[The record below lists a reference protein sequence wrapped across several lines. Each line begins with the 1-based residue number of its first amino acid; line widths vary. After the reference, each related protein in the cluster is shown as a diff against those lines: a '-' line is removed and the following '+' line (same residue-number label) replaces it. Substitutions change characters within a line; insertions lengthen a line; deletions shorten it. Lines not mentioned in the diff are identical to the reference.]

1 MRILKLCAVLLLFVS
16 VFSYSENIRGPV
28 IKIIDTETLNNNRVT
43 EFDISPEELFALSPD
58 FERLP
63 DKISLEIRSSDK
75 IKRFRDSFSIY
86 SYNRVSPM
94 PDIGK
99 KSYTGKYFKS
109 YLIPD
114 RTRFFVDIIFN
125 KNHLNENNLKGTE
138 VLDFTGET
146 IDAPIM
152 LTILPVMKGVP
163 DYLFLEKFRIKIST
177 EWPETGKLELK
188 VFAES
193 LDKKN
198 NEIFEY
204 DLLID
209 GKKYEYEREFILNTG
224 IHNISLIKKG
234 FITYNENITVKTNE
248 KRVLEVILKRNNP
261 EITVFSPAESD
272 LYIDG
277 SIQNT
282 KKINNLLPGEHTIL
296 FKLGEYSLSRKI
308 SLEEGKKYVVNLLL
322 DIEINEE

>member
-1 MRILKLCAVLLLFVS
+1 MRIVKLCAVLLLFVA
-16 VFSYSENIRGPV
+16 VFSYSENIRGPIV
-28 IKIIDTETLNNNRVT
+28 KIIDTEALNNNRVT
-43 EFDISPEELFALSPD
+43 EFDISPEELFAFSPD
-58 FERLP
+58 FNHLP

-75 IKRFRDSFSIY
+75 IKQFRDSFSIY

-94 PDIGK
+94 PDIDK

-125 KNHLNENNLKGTE
+125 KDYLNDNRLKGTE
-138 VLDFTGET
+138 VLDFTGE
-146 IDAPIM
+146 IDSPIM
-152 LTILPVMKGVP
+152 MTILPVMKGVP

-177 EWPETGKLELK
+177 EWPESGKLELK
-188 VFAES
+188 VFADS
-193 LDKKN
+193 KN
-198 NEIFEY
+198 KEIFEY
-204 DLLID
+204 DLFID
-209 GKKYEYEREFILNTG
+209 GKKLEYEPKFILNTG
-224 IHNISLIKKG
+224 IHNISINKKG
-234 FITYNENITVKTNE
+234 FIAYKEDVTIKTNE
-248 KRVLEVILKRNNP
+248 KRVHEIVLKRNNP
-261 EITVFSPAESD
+261 EITIFSPDESV

-277 SIQNT
+277 NIQNT
-282 KKINNLLPGEHTIL
+282 KKIKNLFPGEHTIL